1 MQSGPA
7 GFIKNAC
14 FARLGL
20 FSNLAVR
27 ITLVCPLLGGRTTL
41 FLSKGEPEMARVT
54 VEDCVLKVP
63 NRFELV
69 LLASQRAR
77 EIGSGSALG
86 VDRDNDKN
94 PVVSLREIAD
104 TDLSLDGLRDSLVKN
119 HQKVI
124 EVEDEGEDIIDVM
137 EGESEWAQV
146 AGQAAEGELEGA
158 GMGEDAG
165 EDADDADADADAEE
179 GDADDLPAAAGEDFG
194 GDDSF
199 EDEKF

>member
-1 MQSGPA
+1 
-7 GFIKNAC
+7 
-14 FARLGL
+14 
-20 FSNLAVR
+20 
-27 ITLVCPLLGGRTTL
+27 
-41 FLSKGEPEMARVT
+41 MARVT

-137 EGESEWAQV
+137 EGESDWAQV

-158 GMGEDAG
+158 GMGEDLGDDVA
-165 EDADDADADADAEE
+165 EADDADDAVE
-179 GDADDLPAAAGEDFG
+179 GEDDLAPIAGEDFAA
-194 GDDSF
+194 DDSF
-199 EDEKF
+199 DDDKI

>member
-1 MQSGPA
+1 M
-7 GFIKNAC
+7 
-14 FARLGL
+14 
-20 FSNLAVR
+20 
-27 ITLVCPLLGGRTTL
+27 T
-41 FLSKGEPEMARVT
+41 RVT

-77 EIGSGSALG
+77 EIGSGSPLG

-104 TDLSLDGLRDSLVKN
+104 TELSLDGLRDALVKN

-146 AGQAAEGELEGA
+146 AGQAAEGELESA
-158 GMGEDAG
+158 GMGEDLG
-165 EDADDADADADAEE
+165 EDAADEADEDDGEE
-179 GDADDLPAAAGEDFG
+179 ALDPVAVEDFA
-194 GDDSF
+194 GDDGL
-199 EDEKF
+199 DDKL